1 MDRDTGKGLFSV
13 LLLVWI
19 VGLSLIVTGTGFATE
34 GGGGAYPNGVEDF
47 LAGALPPPG
56 TYYINEMLYYTSD
69 TFRGTDGDELFS
81 DFKVRAF
88 ANSFRF
94 LHMTKKQVFGAQW
107 GVQAIVPVV
116 YVDVTL
122 PFGSDRRWGLGD
134 LVVDPF
140 ILGWHSKNLHVATG
154 IDVVIPVGTYDKD
167 RLANAGRNYWTIEP
181 IVAATFLTD
190 SGFEISAKVM
200 YDFNTKNTDTG
211 YRSGQEFHMDYAIG
225 YHLKQW
231 TLGLSG
237 YLYSQT
243 TGDELHGQKVGTD
256 GFKGRV
262 ISLGP
267 TAKYDHKN
275 TSLILK
281 WQPEFEAKNRPEGNT
296 FWFKFLY
303 AF

>member
-1 MDRDTGKGLFSV
+1 MKREIGKELFAV
-13 LLLVWI
+13 LLLAWI
-19 VGLSLIVTGTGFATE
+19 LGLSLIGIEKGFATE
-34 GGGGAYPNGVEDF
+34 GGGGAYPNGAEDF

-56 TYYINEMLYYTSD
+56 TYYINETLYYTSD
-69 TFRGTDGDELFS
+69 TFRGDDGNKLFPN
-81 DFKVRAF
+81 FKVHAF

-94 LHMTKKQVFGAQW
+94 LHMTKKQIFGANW

-116 YVDVTL
+116 YVNVTL
-122 PFGSDRRWGLGD
+122 PFGSDSRWGLGD
-134 LVVDPF
+134 FVLDPF

-154 IDVVIPVGTYDKD
+154 IDFVLPIGTYDKS

-181 IVAATFLTD
+181 IVAATFLSDT
-190 SGFEISAKVM
+190 GFEISTKLM
-200 YDFNTKNTDTG
+200 YDYNTKNTDTG

-225 YHLKQW
+225 YHLKEW

-243 TGDELHGQKVGTD
+243 TGDELHGQKAGAD

-262 ISLGP
+262 IAIGP
-267 TAKYDHKN
+267 TVKLDHRN
-275 TSLILK
+275 TSFILK

-303 AF
+303 TF